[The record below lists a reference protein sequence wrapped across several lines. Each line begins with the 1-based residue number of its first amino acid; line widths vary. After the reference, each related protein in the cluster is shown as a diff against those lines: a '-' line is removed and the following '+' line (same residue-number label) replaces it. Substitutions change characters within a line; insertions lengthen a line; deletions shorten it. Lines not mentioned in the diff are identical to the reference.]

1 MLGRRPREPGAILP
15 ARVCFKTFVE
25 SFVANVFWQFCRL
38 EAIKDSTKGST
49 KVLEKV
55 SDEGRFA

>member
-25 SFVANVFWQFCRL
+25 SFVANVFWQLCRL
-38 EAIKDSTKGST
+38 EAIKDST